1 MEIIITS
8 ILAFISTNIDDIFI
22 LTIFYGSRRFKS
34 SEIIIGQ
41 LLGIST
47 LIGISIIASL
57 AGLIIDKSYIG
68 LLGFLPI
75 YLGIKGLWHAAKKS
89 NDNDTTDNL
98 DITQHNKRHIVS
110 IAGVTIANGGDNI
123 GIYVPLFAA
132 LSYANEIIT
141 IVVFLLM
148 TLVWCVLAKYLT
160 NHPYVAKITDRY
172 GHIVAPIV
180 LIFLGI
186 FILYESGTF
195 HLIK

>member
-1 MEIIITS
+1 LEIIITS

-22 LTIFYGSRRFKS
+22 LTLFYGSRRFRN

-41 LLGIST
+41 LLGIGA
-47 LIGISIIASL
+47 LIAISIVASL

-75 YLGIKGLWHAAKKS
+75 YLGIRGLWHALKKS
-89 NDNDTTDNL
+89 EDDDASDNL
-98 DITQHNKRHIVS
+98 EIEQHNKRHILS

-132 LSYANEIIT
+132 LSYVNEVIT
-141 IVVFLLM
+141 ISIFLLM
-148 TLVWCVLAKYLT
+148 TLAWCILAKYLT
-160 NHPYVAKITDRY
+160 NHPYVAKVIDKY
-172 GHIVAPIV
+172 GHIVAPVV

-186 FILYESGTF
+186 FILYESGSYN
-195 HLIK
+195 LVG